1 MYLMQGGKTLT
12 LASDEGS
19 RVALAELDDN
29 AEC

>member
-12 LASDEGS
+12 IASDEG